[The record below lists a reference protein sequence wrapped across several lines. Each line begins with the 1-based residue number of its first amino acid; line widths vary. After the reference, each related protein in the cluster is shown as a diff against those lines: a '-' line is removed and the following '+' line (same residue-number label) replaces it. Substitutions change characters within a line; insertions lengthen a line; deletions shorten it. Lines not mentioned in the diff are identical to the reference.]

1 MKYLIFFYLIAF
13 SLTSK
18 ANPSYENAKEIYN
31 FFKSRGW
38 TVNAICGLLG
48 NMHWESD
55 GLQPDINEMG
65 GGGYG
70 LVQWTPGTKLKSW
83 AEQRGLNYR
92 TVNTQCQRIQYE
104 LDNGIQYYKNKC
116 SYKNFKAFS
125 QSNDSPETLTRCF
138 MTDYERPYEPTAHL
152 SDRIKYANFWYN
164 YFTGDEPTPDPTPS
178 SDVVFT
184 YSVKLSDGRI
194 LPEVRNNEDYAGIP
208 GKQITGVAIKV
219 NTGSVKYRVHVK
231 GGNWLGF
238 VTGYNWN
245 DYNNGYAGNGK
256 PIDLVQIIFSKN
268 SNQPLYRVSP
278 LNKNYYSWQMGSKVG
293 SGYDGYAGAPGMAI
307 DRLQIKP
314 N

>member
-13 SLTSK
+13 SLSSK
-18 ANPSYENAKEIYN
+18 TNPSYANAKEIYN

-38 TVNAICGLLG
+38 TVNPICGLLG

-83 AEQRGLNYR
+83 AEERGLNYR

-104 LDNGIQYYKNKC
+104 LDNGIQYYKRKC

-125 QSNDSPETLTRCF
+125 QSNDSPEILTKCF

-152 SDRIKYANFWYN
+152 SDRVKYANFWYK
-164 YFTGDEPTPDPTPS
+164 YFSGNEPTPDPTPS
-178 SDVVFT
+178 SNVVFT

-194 LPEVRNNEDYAGIP
+194 LPEVRNDEDYAGIP
-208 GKQITGVAIKV
+208 GKQIIGVAIKV

-231 GGNWLGF
+231 GGNWLGY
-238 VTGYNWN
+238 VTGYNWS

-256 PIDLVQIIFSKN
+256 PIDLVQIIYSQN

-278 LNKNYYSWQMGSKVG
+278 LNKNYYSWQRGNKVG
-293 SGYDGYAGAPGMAI
+293 SGYDGFAGASGIAI